1 VPGEIEKA
9 ILCPIQYKGLIME
22 DILIIDA
29 VERYLRDEMSKEEK
43 IFFEELRK
51 NNPEVDQLVVEHSMF
66 LSQISS
72 YGEKKDFRQQ
82 LNTVH
87 NELVETGWIKQSE
100 QPAGKIVRFWRKY
113 KRSASIAATVAG
125 VTAVVLS
132 GLLTYFT
139 PVPKKDLQELNRQVA
154 ILKKND
160 RVQSNEI
167 GKLKSKVPLDARA
180 ANGGSGFLIDAKGY
194 LVTNAHVVRGSSTI
208 IILNNKGQEFKAKI
222 AFLDQEKDL
231 AILKIDDEDFIPSST
246 LPYSIRKTNSDL
258 GEQIF
263 TLGFPKDEIVYN
275 EGYLSS
281 KNGYNGDTISCQ
293 IAVSANPGNSGGP
306 VLNRNGEVIGV
317 LSTAQQSAQGVVFAI
332 KSKNIYQ
339 SLEELK
345 KDTTYQSI
353 KLPIT
358 SNIRGLDR
366 KQQIKHVE
374 DCVFMVRGFTK

>member
-1 VPGEIEKA
+1 
-9 ILCPIQYKGLIME
+9 ME

-29 VERYLRDEMSKEEK
+29 VERYLRDEMTKEEK
-43 IFFEELRK
+43 SLFEELRK
-51 NNPEVDQLVVEHSMF
+51 RNPEVDQLVVEHSMF

-82 LNTVH
+82 LNSVH
-87 NELVETGWIKQSE
+87 NELVEAGLIKQSE
-100 QPAGKIVRFWRKY
+100 KPAGKIVTFWNRY

-194 LVTNAHVVRGSSTI
+194 LVTNAHVVRGSTTI

-222 AFLDQEKDL
+222 AFLDIEKDL
-231 AILKIDDEDFIPSST
+231 AILKIEDQDFVPSST
-246 LPYSIRKTNSDL
+246 LPYSIRRTNSDL

-281 KNGYNGDTISCQ
+281 KNGYNGDTINCQ

-306 VLNRNGEVIGV
+306 VLNKNGEVIGV
-317 LSTAQQSAQGVVFAI
+317 LSTAQQNAEGVVFAI
-332 KSKNIYQ
+332 KSKNIYL
-339 SLEELK
+339 SLDELRN
-345 KDTTYQSI
+345 DTSYQNV
-353 KLPIT
+353 KLPVV
-358 SNIRGLDR
+358 SKMKGLDR
-366 KQQIKHVE
+366 AQQIKQVE
-374 DCVFMVRGFTK
+374 ECVFMVRGFTK